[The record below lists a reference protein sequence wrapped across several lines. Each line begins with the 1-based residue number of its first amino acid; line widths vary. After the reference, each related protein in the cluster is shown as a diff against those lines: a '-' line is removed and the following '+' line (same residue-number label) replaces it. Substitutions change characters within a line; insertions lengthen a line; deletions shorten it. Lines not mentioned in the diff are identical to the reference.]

1 MIGLRMINDI
11 FAIAK
16 QYIYALQTL
25 YLFIMR
31 NMKEINIFILV
42 E

>member
-1 MIGLRMINDI
+1 MIGLRMINHI

-16 QYIYALQTL
+16 QYIYALKTL